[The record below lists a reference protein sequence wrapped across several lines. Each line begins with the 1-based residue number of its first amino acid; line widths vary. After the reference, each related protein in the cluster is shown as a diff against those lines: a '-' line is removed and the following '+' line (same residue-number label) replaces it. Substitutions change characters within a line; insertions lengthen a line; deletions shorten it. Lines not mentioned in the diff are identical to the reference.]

1 MNSKLVRAAAIA
13 CVLGLAGC
21 ATSGALQSQASKT
34 AAAKPRT
41 AEQIMM
47 NELIDN
53 PSAHAI
59 LKKHAPTVADHPQ
72 LSMARGMTL
81 ADVAGYAEAG
91 MTAQTVQ
98 AIVDDVN
105 KL

>member
-1 MNSKLVRAAAIA
+1 MNSNFVRAAAIA

-21 ATSGALQSQASKT
+21 ATSGAPQSEASKT
-34 AAAKPRT
+34 AAAKPART

-59 LKKHAPTVADHPQ
+59 LKKHADSRRSSAALNGARHDTRGCRWIRGSWDDRADRSSHC
-72 LSMARGMTL
+72 R
-81 ADVAGYAEAG
+81 
-91 MTAQTVQ
+91 
-98 AIVDDVN
+98 
-105 KL
+105 